1 MPCRLRTRAVAVNS
15 RRQIPFDRDLELLPR
30 PIPGWDAEWI
40 HLGHGP
46 VSNDAMRVT
55 FGSGSFA
62 VFQTTSAG
70 ILRGTNAA
78 DTVAFLGSLPAVN
91 FPRSHAQPIGG
102 DAGLAM
108 TPGAAFDL
116 YLPEGSGI
124 IIFAVPASP
133 AAVANDADE
142 GQTAQRRVL
151 DKTQTALLARCIE
164 SLEGMRAAAASSRSI
179 SSAHRGLLQSAA
191 AAMFAEGF
199 GQSYDMR
206 EPLQRHRAVV
216 RACAFIDANL
226 RTSIAL
232 ADLCA
237 AAGVCTRALEYGF
250 HDFYELGPMAYVRN
264 LRLCRVRHD
273 LQAPEGGD
281 DSVSSAARRWS
292 FTHMGQ
298 FSHDYRVLFG
308 EMPSE
313 TLARRRREP
322 PSTIPRERKLARS
335 SEPRG

>member
-1 MPCRLRTRAVAVNS
+1 MPGSS
-15 RRQIPFDRDLELLPR
+15 RRHIPFDRDLELLPR

-46 VSNDAMRVT
+46 VSNDAVRVT
-55 FGSGSFA
+55 FGSGSCA
-62 VFQTTSAG
+62 VFQTSSAG

-78 DTVAFLGSLPAVN
+78 DTVAFLGSLPATN
-91 FPRSHAQPIGG
+91 LPRSHAQPIGG
-102 DAGLAM
+102 DAGLALS
-108 TPGAAFDL
+108 PGAAFDL

-124 IIFAVPASP
+124 IIFAVPASI
-133 AAVANDADE
+133 AAVVNDAGD
-142 GQTAQRRVL
+142 GQTAQRRAL

-164 SLEGMRAAAASSRSI
+164 SLEGMRVAAASSRSV

-191 AAMFAEGF
+191 AAMFTEGF
-199 GQSYDMR
+199 AQTYDTR

-216 RACAFIDANL
+216 RACAFIETNL

-273 LQAPEGGD
+273 LQAPGSED

-322 PSTIPRERKLARS
+322 VSALPRERKLVRS

>member
-1 MPCRLRTRAVAVNS
+1 MPGSS
-15 RRQIPFDRDLELLPR
+15 RRHIPFDRDLELLPR

-46 VSNDAMRVT
+46 VSNDALRVT
-55 FGSGSFA
+55 FGSGSCA
-62 VFQTTSAG
+62 VFQTSSAG
-70 ILRGTNAA
+70 ILRGTNAS
-78 DTVAFLGSLPAVN
+78 DTVAFLGSLPATN
-91 FPRSHAQPIGG
+91 LPRSHAQAIGS
-102 DAGLAM
+102 DAGLALS
-108 TPGAAFDL
+108 PGAAFDL

-124 IIFAVPASP
+124 IIFAVPASI
-133 AAVANDADE
+133 AAVTNGAGEA
-142 GQTAQRRVL
+142 QTAQRRVL

-164 SLEGMRAAAASSRSI
+164 SLEGMRVAAASSRSI

-191 AAMFAEGF
+191 AAMFTEGF
-199 GQSYDMR
+199 AQTYDMR

-216 RACAFIDANL
+216 RACSFIETNL

-273 LQAPEGGD
+273 LQAPGSED
-281 DSVSSAARRWS
+281 NSVSSAARRWS

-308 EMPSE
+308 EMPSQ
-313 TLARRRREP
+313 TLARRRGE
-322 PSTIPRERKLARS
+322 SASVMPRERKQVRS

>member
-1 MPCRLRTRAVAVNS
+1 VPGNS
-15 RRQIPFDRDLELLPR
+15 RRHFPFDQDLELLPR
-30 PIPGWDAEWI
+30 PVPGWDAEWV

-46 VSNDAMRVT
+46 VSNDAMRAA

-62 VFQTTSAG
+62 VFQTSSAG

-78 DTVAFLGSLPAVN
+78 DTVAFLASLPATN
-91 FPRSHAQPIGG
+91 LPRSHAQVIGG
-102 DAGLAM
+102 DSGL
-108 TPGAAFDL
+108 TLPPGASFDL

-124 IIFAVPASP
+124 LIFALPASSP
-133 AAVANDADE
+133 AAATDAAQE
-142 GQTAQRRVL
+142 VQTAKRRVL
-151 DKTQTALLARCIE
+151 DKTQTTLLARCVE
-164 SLEGMRAAAASSRSI
+164 SLDAIRAAAASSRQVSGT
-179 SSAHRGLLQSAA
+179 HRALLQTAA
-191 AAMFAEGF
+191 AALFTESFAR
-199 GQSYDMR
+199 SYDTR
-206 EPLQRHRAVV
+206 EPLQRHRAVA
-216 RACAFIDANL
+216 RACAFIDTNL
-226 RTSIAL
+226 RASIAL

-250 HDFYELGPMAYVRN
+250 RDFYELGPMAYVRN

-273 LQAPEGGD
+273 LQVPGNGE

-308 EMPSE
+308 EMPSQ
-313 TLARRRREP
+313 TLARRRGE
-322 PSTIPRERKLARS
+322 SGSAMPRERKLARS